1 MLDEPVFVSG
11 PEVLREAGYYTAH
24 VGKWHLGGMRQNYLE
39 DRELRDN
46 CANPGPN
53 QHGFEE
59 YISMLDGPGSPRYT
73 NLLRWETCLHTHG
86 HK

>member
-1 MLDEPVFVSG
+1 
-11 PEVLREAGYYTAH
+11 
-24 VGKWHLGGMRQNYLE
+24 MRQNYLE

-73 NLLRWETCLHTHG
+73 NLLKWETCLHTHG
-86 HK
+86 HR